1 MLTVGSTKI
10 ETVEAPDAL
19 ADERLR
25 RLYALWLEAHDEN
38 LKPPGRAFVDPLR
51 LRFII
56 GNIMLIDVQ
65 PEPLRFHYRLAG
77 TDVVDHLG
85 VELTGLWLEQ
95 HPDTARIDEI
105 ATAFTLAWRNRCAVH
120 VVFRLSSFKQVWP
133 CEALV
138 LPLSP
143 MPGEMPLL
151 MVGQIFPKD
160 MPRFSR
166 RQEDETG

>member
-1 MLTVGSTKI
+1 MLTVGTTKI

-25 RLYALWLEAHDEN
+25 RLYGLWREAHDHD
-38 LKPPGRAFVDPLR
+38 LKPPTHAVVDPMD

-56 GNIMLIDVQ
+56 GNILLMEVQ
-65 PEPLRFHYRLAG
+65 AEPLRFRYRLVG
-77 TDVVDHLG
+77 TEIVDHLG
-85 VELTGLWLEQ
+85 VELTGLWLDQ
-95 HPDTARIDEI
+95 HPDAGRIDEI

-120 VVFRLSSFKQVWP
+120 VSFKLSSFKQVWP

-151 MVGQIFPKD
+151 LVGQIFPKD
-160 MPRFSR
+160 MPRFR
-166 RQEDETG
+166 RAQEDETG